1 MAMGEED
8 LDPTLALKDHG
19 ANQVVVHTLANKEE
33 EDNLLVDTLE
43 TPTHGVMVTV
53 TVTLVMVEETLTH
66 GDKVTHGDSQTEV
79 AHGDKEVEEEPK
91 EGLDMDQEET
101 QVVIHGDKVQIM
113 DGLQIVKDVEETLVD
128 GEEELLDGELHLLPT
143 VKVGDLH
150 QVIPPLNLKILSFNG
165 GQLMVDLLVLILD
178 LLLLKMELLFHYL
191 QLLFLV
197 PNTSEF
203 FQKQQQSLS
212 LRFVQLQV

>member
-1 MAMGEED
+1 MAMVVETHGEED
-8 LDPTLALKDHG
+8 LDPTLDLVG
-19 ANQVVVHTLANKEE
+19 VHTLANNKEEDTLE
-33 EDNLLVDTLE
+33 EDNLLVDTQE
-43 TPTHGVMVTV
+43 TPVA
-53 TVTLVMVEETLTH
+53 VTLAMVEETH

-79 AHGDKEVEEEPK
+79 AHGDKVEEEEPK

-128 GEEELLDGELHLLPT
+128 GEEELLDGDLHLLPT

-150 QVIPPLNLKILSFNG
+150 QVMTPLNLKILFFNG

-191 QLLFLV
+191 HLLFLV
-197 PNTSEF
+197 LNT
-203 FQKQQQSLS
+203 
-212 LRFVQLQV
+212 